1 MRQSGSQQVSEVLH
15 NQHSDLIG
23 FVSDDY
29 ESSICVVWTSCTL
42 HDIGEQDGI
51 HYLVMGWE
59 EARESLNLYCHPM
72 VL

>member
-1 MRQSGSQQVSEVLH
+1 MSV
-15 NQHSDLIG
+15 
-23 FVSDDY
+23 DY
-29 ESSICVVWTSCTL
+29 ESSICVVRTSCTL
-42 HDIGEQDGI
+42 HDIGEQGGI